1 MATETLSTKGLDTL
15 TVMPRHN
22 KPKSWTMADQLQL
35 DAKVKKEQM
44 ALRESKKEDKGASN
58 LMRMPV

>member
-44 ALRESKKEDKGASN
+44 AMREAKKEEKGASN